1 MTTFA
6 DLLEEIIHEIISLCI
21 TPNSFFVKYDRDR
34 KLGSQSNE
42 DRNSQ
47 LLLVSKQWLRI
58 GTPIL
63 YRYLRLTSEERT
75 QTVAQ
80 VLAANEGLGWAIR
93 ALRLEGGMGR
103 ELNDIV
109 SRAPNIESLYLA
121 RYTLRPTDSLAGL
134 RRALPLL
141 NVKHLYYERNLRR
154 RENEI
159 TKQVDA
165 IVIAGMLTHW
175 RELVRKQLYKMSFL
189 C

>member
-1 MTTFA
+1 MDEFESGNPPRPYSPR
-6 DLLEEIIHEIISLCI
+6 LQ
-21 TPNSFFVKYDRDR
+21 
-34 KLGSQSNE
+34 LG
-42 DRNSQ
+42 Q

-103 ELNDIV
+103 ELGEIM

-121 RYTLRPTDSLAGL
+121 RYSLRPTDSLAGL

-141 NVKHLYYERNLRR
+141 NVKHLYYGRNLRR

-175 RELVRKQLYKMSFL
+175 RELVSKQLYRMAFL